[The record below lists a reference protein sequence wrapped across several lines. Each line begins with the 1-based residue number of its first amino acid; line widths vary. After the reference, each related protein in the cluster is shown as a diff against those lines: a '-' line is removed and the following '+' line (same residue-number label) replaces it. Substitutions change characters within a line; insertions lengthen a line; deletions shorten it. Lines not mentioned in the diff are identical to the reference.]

1 MGRPAVV
8 ALVSVAPVLALVW
21 APAPVSEPVLELA
34 PELVWALVLV
44 LALAPV
50 SEPVQVLA
58 PA

>member
-1 MGRPAVV
+1 V